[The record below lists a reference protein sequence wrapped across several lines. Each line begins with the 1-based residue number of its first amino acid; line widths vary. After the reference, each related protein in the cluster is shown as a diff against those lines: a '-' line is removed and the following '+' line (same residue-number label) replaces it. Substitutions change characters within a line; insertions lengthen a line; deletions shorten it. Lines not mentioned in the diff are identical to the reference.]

1 MTDNTCGPSN
11 AFKGLARHVD
21 QDRTHQQDRVVAGP
35 HHAGQAFRTAPSNPA
50 AANSH
55 FAAFQG
61 GNAPLPG
68 FGVPDMRPQPAFAP
82 PPSSYTPIQPLG
94 HAQNG
99 YGDWVNEFQRN
110 LHLGE
115 TVSPS
120 LHHPSAPQNPA
131 MGLGHRPTMG
141 ANYYPAPSM
150 HQHMPPTMMG
160 PAGVMSQQNG
170 YLHGSIPSGT
180 FNAQPQPQHAAVDMI
195 DPLIQQ
201 QLDDEFTAAMDNWM
215 RENGNSETTTIEA
228 SVGVVDGAP
237 AAQSTH
243 SDSHVSHSG
252 IDTNAQL
259 ALAMH
264 HAQTMQ
270 QSENVETRPLGT
282 EEAMLAYQSQPEQE
296 ASDQSRPAETQPL
309 VDTELARAA
318 QQLVDSVSDNDS
330 EKFRNS
336 SFLQMMRRIAAEEV
350 TVRGNE
356 LVETPRAGS
365 TEIGSGSHVTG
376 RTSAATSSTRASGQ
390 TAEAPGNQNTTPP
403 TG

>member
-1 MTDNTCGPSN
+1 MADNTCGPSN

-35 HHAGQAFRTAPSNPA
+35 HHAGQAFRTTPGDPA
-50 AANSH
+50 AANGH

-68 FGVPDMRPQPAFAP
+68 FGMPDMRPQPAFASR
-82 PPSSYTPIQPLG
+82 PSPYTPMQPVG
-94 HAQNG
+94 RVQNG
-99 YGDWVNEFQRN
+99 HGDWVNEFQRN

-115 TVSPS
+115 TASPS
-120 LHHPSAPQNPA
+120 LHRPSASQNSA

-141 ANYYPAPSM
+141 ATYYPAPSM

-160 PAGVMSQQNG
+160 PAGVLSQHNG
-170 YLHGSIPSGT
+170 YLQGSMLVGA
-180 FNAQPQPQHAAVDMI
+180 FNAQPQPHHGAVDMI
-195 DPLIQQ
+195 DPLVQQ

-215 RENGNSETTTIEA
+215 RENGNSEATTNAA
-228 SVGVVDGAP
+228 SVGVVDGVP
-237 AAQSTH
+237 AAQST
-243 SDSHVSHSG
+243 HSG
-252 IDTNAQL
+252 IDTNAQA

-264 HAQTMQ
+264 HAQMMQ

-282 EEAMLAYQSQPEQE
+282 EEAMLTHQSQPEQK
-296 ASDQSRPAETQPL
+296 ASDQSRPAETQPQ

-356 LVETPRAGS
+356 LVETPRAGG
-365 TEIGSGSHVTG
+365 TEVGSGSHVTG
-376 RTSAATSSTRASGQ
+376 RTSAAISSSPASGQ